1 MTALS
6 PTTFESILRDHGV
19 ITEAMQLRN
28 APDDLP
34 LFFFGAR
41 LAGHIDRGLAESGQR
56 LAAAAAAF
64 RSEDARMAALGE
76 AIERAVFVRWPYA
89 SDATVVSAAIQ
100 DSWLEFPL
108 QLPSDQ
114 TDEEWFD
121 AFAGRHTT
129 TVCAV
134 PSRVSQGDALPV
146 PLGLLSCSNG
156 DDFKVTTNGMACGP
170 DLEWACQRAVFEVVE
185 RTAVMTA
192 WHRDIRPVALDP
204 ASTLSADWSAT
215 VPELGH
221 RLRLGLLMADIALPV
236 AVAGITCKA
245 SDGSIR
251 VVLGSA
257 CRSHVT
263 EAADAAMREAALSL
277 HALNERA
284 SLGRQDT
291 PPIETWSLVDHH
303 ERYAGEKASIILDW
317 LDSGAKLG
325 KESLPEVGVT
335 LSDVE
340 HCLHAAGYRV
350 LYFDMTPRFLKEY
363 PSRIVRAVVPYT
375 VPLLVGNGRPQKDT
389 RSRTQAF
396 QVGIQ
401 VSDGKKWRNT
411 PHPFP

>member
-89 SDATVVSAAIQ
+89 SDATLVSAAIQ
-100 DSWLEFPL
+100 DSWIEFPL
-108 QLPSDQ
+108 QLPFDQ
-114 TDEEWFD
+114 PDGEWFD
-121 AFAGRHTT
+121 GYAERHTT

-134 PSRVSQGDALPV
+134 PSRVSQGDSLPV
-146 PLGLLSCSNG
+146 PAGLLSCSNG
-156 DDFKVTTNGMACGP
+156 ADFKVTTNGMACGP
-170 DLEWACQRAVFEVVE
+170 DFEWASLRSLFEVVE
-185 RTAVMTA
+185 RTVLMTA

-204 ASTLSADWSAT
+204 ASALSADWSAI

-251 VVLGSA
+251 VALGSA
-257 CRSHVT
+257 CRSRVS

-303 ERYAGEKASIILDW
+303 ERYAGDKASIVLDW
-317 LDSGAKLG
+317 LGGDANLG
-325 KESLPEVGVT
+325 NEPFPEVGST
-335 LSDVE
+335 LADVE
-340 HCLHAAGYRV
+340 RCLHAAGYRV

-363 PSRIVRAVVPYT
+363 PSRIVRAVVPHT
-375 VPLLVGNGRPQKDT
+375 VPLLVGNGRPSMDA

-401 VSDGKKWRNT
+401 VSNGNEWRNT